1 MRLEWLEYFSDTALL
16 GSIKAAA
23 EKHTISPQG
32 LSKCIR
38 SLEAELGVKLFERDA
53 NSVRL
58 TPEGARL
65 LEQARATVDAAQE
78 LVRQAR
84 RITSGDAKT
93 PLAVLCSTFV
103 FLCGMMGPLREGV
116 GLTGRPATVT
126 QLKTSELFDA
136 LGGKGNPLYEGR
148 VICGVPILFGPVRE
162 QNETSL
168 RRAALNGYGYAPVL
182 TYSDGALVAAN
193 HPLAGRASITRAA
206 LLDFPVVS
214 SSIEQFEPLS
224 AYLGADRIS
233 SAISDVATRLQVI
246 QDGNSVMFM
255 PPFSD
260 AAHDERY
267 RFLPID
273 DSYDVEVGFIY
284 DRVELGSGEVST
296 LLSPVIS
303 AFEPFE
309 TAGLCSIVFEG

>member
-23 EKHTISPQG
+23 EKHNISPQG

-38 SLEAELGVKLFERDA
+38 SLEAKLGVKLFERDA

-65 LEQARATVDAAQE
+65 LDQAQKAIEAAQE

-84 RITSGDAKT
+84 EISSGDAKA
-93 PLAVLCSTFV
+93 PLAVMCSTFV
-103 FLCGMMGPLREGV
+103 FLCGMMAPLREGV
-116 GLTGRPATVT
+116 TTAGRSATFT

-136 LGGKGNPLYEGR
+136 LAGKADLLHEGR
-148 VICGVPILFGPVRE
+148 TLCGVTILFDPVRE
-162 QNETSL
+162 QNEAAL
-168 RRAALNGYGYAPVL
+168 RRASLNGYGYLPIL
-182 TYSDGALVAAN
+182 SYNDGALVASG
-193 HPLAGRASITRAA
+193 HPLATHESVARSD

-214 SSIEQFEPLS
+214 SSIEQLAPLS
-224 AYLGADRIS
+224 AYLGAERIS
-233 SAISDVATRLQVI
+233 TAISDLATRLHVI
-246 QDGNSVMFM
+246 QDGESVMFM

-260 AAHDERY
+260 VVRDERY

-273 DSYDVEVGFIY
+273 DSYGVEVGFVY
-284 DRVELGSGEVST
+284 DRAELAADELET
-296 LLSPVIS
+296 ILAPTFAAFS
-303 AFEPFE
+303 AFED
-309 TAGLCSIVFEG
+309 AGLCTISPAR